1 MRLIIRGMRIF
12 VTGASGYI
20 GGSVAAAL
28 TKAGHS
34 VRGLVRSPERAAAV
48 QQRGIEPVIGTLA
61 DAPLLA
67 QQVREADAVINT
79 ANSDDR
85 GAVEAMLPALAG
97 SGKAFLH
104 TSGSSIV
111 GDMAGGERGEKI
123 YQDDTPVQ
131 PLPGKAARVAIDRLI
146 LDAAKNGVRSV
157 IVCPT
162 MIYGHGHGVHAESV
176 QVPRLI
182 ALAKKHGAGCHV
194 GNGENIWSNVHIDDL
209 VPLYLLALEKAP
221 AGAFYYAEN
230 GENSYREIAAAISRM
245 LGLGGRTEPMTLKDA
260 VAEFGE
266 TAAQFSY
273 GSNSRVR
280 AVRARRE
287 LGWVPKS
294 GTLVN
299 EIERGCYAERN

>member
-1 MRLIIRGMRIF
+1 MRIF

-28 TKAGHS
+28 TSAGHS

-67 QQVREADAVINT
+67 QQAREADAVINT

-85 GAVEAMLPALAG
+85 GAVEAMLPALVG
-97 SGKAFLH
+97 SGKAFVH

-111 GDMAGGERGEKI
+111 GDMAAGERGEKI
-123 YQDDTPVQ
+123 YQDDTPVE

-146 LDAAKNGVRSV
+146 LDSARNGVRSV

-162 MIYGHGHGVHAESV
+162 MIYGRGHGVHAESV

-182 ALAKKHGAGCHV
+182 ALARKHGAGRHV
-194 GNGENIWSNVHIDDL
+194 GRGENIWSNVHIDDL

-221 AGAFYYAEN
+221 AGSFFYAEN

-245 LGLGGRTEPMTLKDA
+245 LGFGGRTEPMTLKDA

-287 LGWVPKS
+287 LGWAPKA

-299 EIERGCYAERN
+299 EIERGCYAEKN